1 MAYLLG
7 ELLAVIFVVLLW
19 WATWNSAEKRKIGL
33 TITSYLA
40 LFLTPIIAWPIT
52 LFTKKINKTKEVPTY
67 RQMLKYENTTAM
79 LIAAILYIVLGLLIF
94 VLKFMGHAY
103 GNIVYA
109 SILYIWGFSL
119 FFQRHELLGA
129 KKEISVDEPEE
140 PEEKE
145 PKLDVVNF
153 RSLFVFESN
162 VQRRIDADGS
172 NTTAHTPRKI
182 IVDSDGNDRY
192 KVAILDSENLE
203 IKMNPILMHKV
214 AYSDIDECL
223 SMVSNENNEEYT
235 LKVFY
240 KDGQV
245 DKCVIYRKS
254 KNINI
259 HYNKE

>member
-7 ELLAVIFVVLLW
+7 ELLAIVFVVLLW
-19 WATWNSAEKRKIGL
+19 WATWNSAKKRKIGL

-40 LFLTPIIAWPIT
+40 LFLTPIIAWPVT
-52 LFTKKINKTKEVPTY
+52 LFTKKIKKTKEVPTY
-67 RQMLKYENTTAM
+67 RQRLKYENTTAM
-79 LIAAILYIVLGLLIF
+79 LVAAILYIVLGLLVVVVIM
-94 VLKFMGHAY
+94 MG
-103 GNIVYA
+103 YA
-109 SILYIWGFSL
+109 NGINGLVALILFTWGISL
-119 FFQRHELLGA
+119 FSERNELTRA
-129 KKEISVDEPEE
+129 RKEISVDEPEE
-140 PEEKE
+140 KE
-145 PKLDVVNF
+145 PKLDGVNLKPF
-153 RSLFVFESN
+153 FVFESN

-182 IVDSDGNDRY
+182 IVDSDGCDRY

-203 IKMNPILMHKV
+203 IKMNHTLMHKV

-223 SMVSNENNEEYT
+223 SMVSDDNDEEYT
-235 LKVFY
+235 LNVFY